1 MLIDDASH
9 PEDFAAETPCLR
21 LLQHRGRRPGLSL
34 DSLQLSQPHRVL
46 MLIEGAS
53 HLEDFFST
61 LPLRVLML
69 FEGASHS
76 EDFFSS
82 ASHLEDFFSTASH
95 LEDFFSTA
103 SHLEDFLILCSYH
116 NLTES

>member
-53 HLEDFFST
+53 H
-61 LPLRVLML
+61 
-69 FEGASHS
+69 S
-76 EDFFSS
+76 EDFAAETPCLRLLQRRGRRPELSLDS
-82 ASHLEDFFSTASH
+82 LRLSQPQSLDVV
-95 LEDFFSTA
+95 
-103 SHLEDFLILCSYH
+103 
-116 NLTES
+116 

>member
-53 HLEDFFST
+53 HLEDFFN
-61 LPLRVLML
+61 
-69 FEGASHS
+69 
-76 EDFFSS
+76 
-82 ASHLEDFFSTASH
+82 TASH

>member
-61 LPLRVLML
+61 
-69 FEGASHS
+69 
-76 EDFFSS
+76 
-82 ASHLEDFFSTASH
+82 ASHLEDFFST
-95 LEDFFSTA
+95 EVVDPG
-103 SHLEDFLILCSYH
+103 
-116 NLTES
+116 